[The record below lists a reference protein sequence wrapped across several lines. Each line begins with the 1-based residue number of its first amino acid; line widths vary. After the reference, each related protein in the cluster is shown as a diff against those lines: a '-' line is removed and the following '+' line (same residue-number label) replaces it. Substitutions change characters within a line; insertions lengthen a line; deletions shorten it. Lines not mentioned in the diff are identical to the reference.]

1 MRILVTGGA
10 GYIGS
15 ILVKK
20 LIDKGYNV
28 RVMDI
33 FKFGFDSLRD
43 VVPNKNFEMI
53 PGDIRKPEYVNKAL
67 DDIDAVIHL
76 AAIVGDPACTV
87 NADVAIETNYLSTL
101 RIAIAAR
108 DKGIN
113 KFIFAST
120 CSVYGASDDKLDEY
134 SKLNPQS
141 LYAETK
147 ILAEKGLINIQTNKF
162 NPIILRLGTLYG
174 LSPRMRFDLVINYL
188 TGKLTNEGKCKIFG
202 GKQWRPF
209 INVEDAARAFVFAL
223 ENYDDMNGGIFN
235 VGNNDSNYQLSDIG
249 RILIGVFPNSI
260 IEYITEIKDNRSYN
274 VKFDKIVELGFKLT
288 RKLDES
294 IMDIRH
300 YVKYNEID
308 ITDDKY
314 YNYHP

>member
-1 MRILVTGGA
+1 LKILVTGGA

-15 ILVKK
+15 ILVKE
-20 LIDKGYNV
+20 LIEMNYKV
-28 RVMDI
+28 RVMDM
-33 FKFGFDSLRD
+33 FNFGFDSLRGIVSND
-43 VVPNKNFEMI
+43 NFEMI

-67 DDIDAVIHL
+67 DGIDAVIHL

-120 CSVYGASDDKLDEY
+120 CSVYGASDYKLTED
-134 SKLNPQS
+134 SSLNPQS

-147 ILAEKGLINIQTNKF
+147 ILAEKGIMDLETDEFK
-162 NPIILRLGTLYG
+162 PVILRLGTLYG

-188 TGKLTNEGKCKIFG
+188 IGKLIDEGKCKIFG
-202 GKQWRPF
+202 GDQWRPF
-209 INVEDAARAFVFAL
+209 LHVSDAAKSFIFAL
-223 ENYDDMNGGIFN
+223 INYSRMRGKIYN
-235 VGNNDSNYQLSDIG
+235 VGNNDANYQLKDIG
-249 RILIGVFPNSI
+249 YILKCIFPELI
-260 IEYITEIKDNRSYN
+260 IEYIFEVKDNRSYN
-274 VKFDKIVELGFKLT
+274 VSFERIESLGFELHKNIKET
-288 RKLDES
+288 IIEIKNYINKNKIDFNDE
-294 IMDIRH
+294 
-300 YVKYNEID
+300 
-308 ITDDKY
+308 KY